1 MHSHFIH
8 TWLALLAL
16 LACSAAHATFPAFEG
31 YAAASDEEL
40 DKMRGGFELK
50 FNGMQLML
58 AFSLEQL
65 TYINGQ
71 LVSSM
76 KLNPIQLTL
85 PATPAAATIVA
96 ASAPVTT
103 VATTPTPTS
112 ELPPSLPTSSP
123 SVPPGQTTQTLAASA
138 PTAVATQIL
147 NNQGII
153 TLVQNGAGNSFTLPQ
168 SLSSLT
174 RVIQN
179 TVNDQVIHNLT
190 VLNATLSIQQAA
202 AAMRLGTALNQA
214 ISASVPH

>member
-1 MHSHFIH
+1 MHAHFIR
-8 TWLALLAL
+8 TWLTLLAL
-16 LACSAAHATFPAFEG
+16 FACSAAHATVPAFES

-85 PATPAAATIVA
+85 PATSAAGTIVA
-96 ASAPVTT
+96 ASAPVATM
-103 VATTPTPTS
+103 ATTPTPAS
-112 ELPPSLPTSSP
+112 EIPSTPP
-123 SVPPGQTTQTLAASA
+123 SVPSVQAAQIGPAPASTVTTQ
-138 PTAVATQIL
+138 IF
-147 NNQGII
+147 NNQGVI
-153 TLVQNGAGNSFTLPQ
+153 TLVQNGAGNAFALPQ

-174 RVIQN
+174 TVIQN

-202 AAMRLGTALNQA
+202 AAARLGAALNQA
-214 ISASVPH
+214 LSASVPH

>member
-1 MHSHFIH
+1 MYSHFFR
-8 TWLALLAL
+8 TWLMLLAL
-16 LACSAAHATFPAFEG
+16 LACGAAHAAAPAFEG

-40 DKMRGGFELK
+40 DKMRGGFELN

-58 AFSLEQL
+58 AFSLEQF

-76 KLNPIQLTL
+76 KLTPLQLTL
-85 PATPAAATIVA
+85 PTPIV
-96 ASAPVTT
+96 
-103 VATTPTPTS
+103 PT
-112 ELPPSLPTSSP
+112 
-123 SVPPGQTTQTLAASA
+123 GQTTQAQVAST

-147 NNQGII
+147 NNQGVI

-174 RVIQN
+174 TVIQN

-202 AAMRLGTALNQA
+202 AAMRLGAALNQA

>member
-8 TWLALLAL
+8 TRLVLLAL
-16 LACSAAHATFPAFEG
+16 LACSAAHATVPAFEG

-40 DKMRGGFELK
+40 DTMRGGFELR

-85 PATPAAATIVA
+85 PATPAAGTIVA
-96 ASAPVTT
+96 ASAPGATM
-103 VATTPTPTS
+103 ATTPTPVS
-112 ELPPSLPTSSP
+112 ELPATPP
-123 SVPPGQTTQTLAASA
+123 SVPPVQAQTEPASI
-138 PTAVATQIL
+138 PTPTPTVATQIL
-147 NNQGII
+147 NNQGVI

-174 RVIQN
+174 TVIQN

-202 AAMRLGTALNQA
+202 AAARLGAALNQA
-214 ISASVPH
+214 LSASVPH